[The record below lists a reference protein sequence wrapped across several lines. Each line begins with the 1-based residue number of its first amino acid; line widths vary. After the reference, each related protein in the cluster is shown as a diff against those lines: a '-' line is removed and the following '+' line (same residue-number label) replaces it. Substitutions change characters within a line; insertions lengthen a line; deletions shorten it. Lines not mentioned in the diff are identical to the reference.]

1 MTDTGESTTA
11 GAPSADQTTATTTTT
26 DPVTEKTF
34 TQDELNDI
42 ISKEKA
48 KLKASF
54 EREQKEQAR
63 KDAEAQ
69 ELARLDG
76 EAKLRKQWEIKEREL
91 SERATKAEHDLAV
104 SNAKAMLS
112 AKGYSDIAD
121 IAPYLIGKDADE
133 TEANVSKFDQ
143 MVQKLVSAQ
152 VAGNL
157 NRGTPPDPS
166 AGSNPVN
173 ADEMA
178 LRKAM
183 GL

>member
-1 MTDTGESTTA
+1 MTDTGDSTA
-11 GAPSADQTTATTTTT
+11 GAPSATSTTTTTT
-26 DPVTEKTF
+26 DHTTTGKTF

-48 KLKASF
+48 KMKASY
-54 EREQKEQAR
+54 EREQKEQAK

-76 EAKLRKQWEIKEREL
+76 EAKLRKEWEIKEREL

-104 SNAKAMLS
+104 SNARASLS
-112 AKGYSDIAD
+112 AKGYTDVAEIAQ
-121 IAPYLIGKDADE
+121 YLIGKDSDE
-133 TEANVSKFDQ
+133 TEANVSKFDK
-143 MVQKLVSAQ
+143 MVQKIVADQVSK
-152 VAGNL
+152 NM

-166 AGSNPVN
+166 AGATSAS
-173 ADEMA
+173 ADEEA

>member
-1 MTDTGESTTA
+1 MTDTGDSTA
-11 GAPSADQTTATTTTT
+11 GAPSADSTTTTTT
-26 DPVTEKTF
+26 DHTTTVKTF

-54 EREQKEQAR
+54 DREQREQAK

-76 EAKLRKQWEIKEREL
+76 EAKLRKEWEIKEREL

-104 SNAKAMLS
+104 SNARAMLS

-133 TEANVSKFDQ
+133 TELNVSRFDQ

-166 AGSNPVN
+166 AGASPAN
-173 ADEMA
+173 ADEVA
-178 LRKAM
+178 LRRAM

>member
-1 MTDTGESTTA
+1 MTETGEA
-11 GAPSADQTTATTTTT
+11 GTPSGTPEGQDTPKPDA
-26 DPVTEKTF
+26 EKKF
-34 TQDELNDI
+34 TQDELNEI

-48 KLKASF
+48 KIKASF
-54 EREQKEQAR
+54 EAKAQEQAK

-76 EAKLRKQWEIKEREL
+76 EAKLKKQWEIKEREL
-91 SERATKAEHDLAV
+91 NERAIKAEHDLAV
-104 SNAKAMLS
+104 SNARASLAS
-112 AKGYSDIAD
+112 KGYGDVSD

-143 MVQKLVSAQ
+143 MVQKLVADK

-166 AGSNPVN
+166 AGGTPLK
-173 ADEMA
+173 EEEI